1 MRRALI
7 KTLVEIA
14 ESDPRVILITADLGF
29 MVVEEFADRFP
40 TRFFNVGVAEA
51 NMIGLAT
58 GLASSGFVPFVYSIG
73 TFASMRSYE
82 QFRNGPI
89 LHHLPVRI
97 AGIGEGFE
105 YGHGGFT
112 HYPLEDLG
120 IARVQPSLT
129 VIAPADHLQTAAAV
143 RDTYDRPGP
152 IYYRIGKRD
161 DYSIPHL
168 DGRFALGRA
177 EGVREGN
184 DVLMVTLGSISAET
198 CAAAEALATQGVEAT
213 IAVVSSL
220 RPAPIEDL
228 RRLLSRFG
236 TSITVEEH
244 YVDCGLGSLVAEVAA
259 EYATGCRVVRCGV
272 RRLPVGASG
281 SEAYMRDIHGLSQDG
296 ISRQVLQALGE
307 TSK

>member
-1 MRRALI
+1 MTDVWNERAEAYRQSE
-7 KTLVEIA
+7 THA
-14 ESDPRVILITADLGF
+14 TGADLDL
-29 MVVEEFADRFP
+29 VVAWCEPAP
-40 TRFFNVGVAEA
+40 GVTV
-51 NMIGLAT
+51 LDVAT
-58 GLASSGFVPFVYSIG
+58 GGGHVARRL
-73 TFASMRSYE
+73 RE
-82 QFRNGPI
+82 
-89 LHHLPVRI
+89 
-97 AGIGEGFE
+97 AGAKVVTVDAAPGME
-105 YGHGGFT
+105 
-112 HYPLEDLG
+112 PD
-120 IARVQPSLT
+120 

-177 EGVREGN
+177 DVVREGN